1 MAPSNLPCFS
11 AGLRYVAAPVPSSL
25 PFGLFSV
32 ATMVP
37 SDQDPHWQA
46 GVQWESVACG
56 PSGIYS
62 DCSCNFPATTK
73 TYVAGTPLV
82 VATPFTVYGSFS
94 CSPIGRQDDA
104 FDRARAHLYAGEERA
119 VELAI
124 ATQTTH
130 TSQALNSTTTVDI
143 TPVIAAVHTPVT
155 VSQGVAMLESY
166 IGAHASGQ
174 GVILANRREVTL
186 MGRDHVLLDPK
197 PSDSVLYTKLLTPIG
212 AMGGF
217 DGKTG
222 PSATAAAVGNAWLF
236 ALGGRPIV
244 RRSDVLMVTG
254 QLEDSLNRSNNNLNI
269 LAERTYVVGWDC
281 FTAAIE
287 VVSIPGLQ

>member
-46 GVQWESVACG
+46 GVQWQSVTCG
-56 PSGIYS
+56 PNGIYS
-62 DCSCNFPATTK
+62 DCTCNFPATTK
-73 TYVAGTPLV
+73 TYRSGTPLV

-94 CSPIGRQDDA
+94 CSPIGHMDDA

-119 VELAI
+119 VEFAI
-124 ATQTTH
+124 ATQASH
-130 TSQALNSTTTVDI
+130 TSQALNSTTTVDV
-143 TPVIAAVHTPVT
+143 TPVVGTPVS
-155 VSQGVAMLESY
+155 VAQGVGLLEAY
-166 IGAHASGQ
+166 IGANASGQ
-174 GVILANRREVTL
+174 GVILANRRDVTL
-186 MGRDHVLLDPK
+186 MGRDHVIVEPR
-197 PSDSVLYTKLLTPIG
+197 PTDSVLYTKLLTPVG

-222 PSATAAAVGNAWLF
+222 PNATAAGTGQSWLF
-236 ALGGRPIV
+236 ALGGRPVV

-281 FTAAIE
+281 FQAAVL
-287 VVSIPGLQ
+287 VVSV